1 MSETVETRA
10 RVARH
15 SVARDFRAAPSRAR
29 RARARARHVTMSRR
43 VWRLARALPRVE
55 QPRACPSASTSTHRA
70 RSTRARETEY
80 VSDGGVETLSI
91 LRSSSTPREI
101 YLVGTAH
108 VSERSAREVR
118 ELIRL
123 AKPSEVVVELCEQRL
138 RTMRERIVDDEG
150 KKPSGESSSNG
161 KSAFV
166 QQAVKDFLGAFAG
179 GNVGDGLLQAAFKT
193 FYSFFKLSGL
203 DPGAEFKE
211 AVKEAD
217 ALGAKVVCADRDVT
231 MTLRR
236 LRESVTGA
244 DVMAIVMGRTRPGG
258 PPPPSAMGGS
268 MDDIERIVE
277 NLKTRR
283 HIREMRE
290 YMAYQ
295 MPRIA
300 RVFVDERDEIMVEA
314 LLRCKGE
321 RIVAVVG
328 MAHMDGIERRW
339 EEAQKR
345 LRLKLG

>member
-1 MSETVETRA
+1 M
-10 RVARH
+10 
-15 SVARDFRAAPSRAR
+15 
-29 RARARARHVTMSRR
+29 
-43 VWRLARALPRVE
+43 
-55 QPRACPSASTSTHRA
+55 
-70 RSTRARETEY
+70 EY
-80 VSDGGVETLSI
+80 VTNGGVETLSI
-91 LRSSSTPREI
+91 LRSSSTVGEI

-108 VSERSAREVR
+108 VSEKSAREVR

-138 RTMRERIVDDEG
+138 RTMRERIADDG
-150 KKPSGESSSNG
+150 KSDGPSNGKSQSDG

-217 ALGAKVVCADRDVT
+217 ALGVKVVCADRDVT

-236 LRESVTGA
+236 LRESMTFD
-244 DVMAIVMGRTRPGG
+244 DVMSIVMGRTRSGG
-258 PPPPSAMGGS
+258 PPPPSDLGGS
-268 MDDIERIVE
+268 MDNIEHVVE
-277 NLKTRR
+277 NLKTRK
-283 HIREMRE
+283 HVREMRE
-290 YMAYQ
+290 YLAHQ
-295 MPRIA
+295 VPRIA
-300 RVFVDERDEIMVEA
+300 HVFVDERDEIMVEA
-314 LLRCKGE
+314 LLKCKGE

-345 LRLKLG
+345 LRVKVE

>member
-70 RSTRARETEY
+70 RSTRAREAEY

>member
-1 MSETVETRA
+1 
-10 RVARH
+10 
-15 SVARDFRAAPSRAR
+15 
-29 RARARARHVTMSRR
+29 MSRR

-55 QPRACPSASTSTHRA
+55 PPRAGPSASTHRA
-70 RSTRARETEY
+70 RSTRAREMEY

-123 AKPSEVVVELCEQRL
+123 VKPSVVHVELCEQRL
-138 RTMRERIVDDEG
+138 RTMRERIVDDEE
-150 KKPSGESSSNG
+150 KKPGESASNG

-211 AVKEAD
+211 AVKEAGCI
-217 ALGAKVVCADRDVT
+217 GAKIVCADRDVT

-236 LRESVTGA
+236 LRESVTTM

-268 MDDIERIVE
+268 MDNIEHLVE

-290 YMAYQ
+290 YLAYQ
-295 MPRIA
+295 MPKIA

-321 RIVAVVG
+321 RVVAVVG

-345 LRLKLG
+345 LRLKVG

>member
-10 RVARH
+10 RDARH

-236 LRESVTGA
+236 LRESVTAA

>member
-1 MSETVETRA
+1 
-10 RVARH
+10 
-15 SVARDFRAAPSRAR
+15 
-29 RARARARHVTMSRR
+29 
-43 VWRLARALPRVE
+43 
-55 QPRACPSASTSTHRA
+55 
-70 RSTRARETEY
+70 
-80 VSDGGVETLSI
+80 
-91 LRSSSTPREI
+91 
-101 YLVGTAH
+101 
-108 VSERSAREVR
+108 
-118 ELIRL
+118 
-123 AKPSEVVVELCEQRL
+123 
-138 RTMRERIVDDEG
+138 
-150 KKPSGESSSNG
+150 
-161 KSAFV
+161 
-166 QQAVKDFLGAFAG
+166 
-179 GNVGDGLLQAAFKT
+179 
-193 FYSFFKLSGL
+193 
-203 DPGAEFKE
+203 
-211 AVKEAD
+211 
-217 ALGAKVVCADRDVT
+217 

>member
-1 MSETVETRA
+1 M
-10 RVARH
+10 
-15 SVARDFRAAPSRAR
+15 
-29 RARARARHVTMSRR
+29 
-43 VWRLARALPRVE
+43 
-55 QPRACPSASTSTHRA
+55 
-70 RSTRARETEY
+70 EY

-123 AKPSEVVVELCEQRL
+123 VKPSVVHVELCEQRL

-211 AVKEAD
+211 AVKEAGCI
-217 ALGAKVVCADRDVT
+217 GAKIVCADRDVT

-236 LRESVTGA
+236 LRESVTTM

-268 MDDIERIVE
+268 MDNIEHIVE

-290 YMAYQ
+290 YLAYQ
-295 MPRIA
+295 MPKIA

-321 RIVAVVG
+321 RVVAVVG

-345 LRLKLG
+345 LRLKVG

>member
-1 MSETVETRA
+1 
-10 RVARH
+10 
-15 SVARDFRAAPSRAR
+15 
-29 RARARARHVTMSRR
+29 MSRR

-55 QPRACPSASTSTHRA
+55 PPRACPSASTHRA
-70 RSTRARETEY
+70 RSTRAREMEY

-123 AKPSEVVVELCEQRL
+123 VKPSVVHVELCEQRL

-211 AVKEAD
+211 AVKEAGCI
-217 ALGAKVVCADRDVT
+217 GAKIVCADRDVT

-236 LRESVTGA
+236 LRESVTTM

-268 MDDIERIVE
+268 MDNIEHIVE

-290 YMAYQ
+290 YLAYQ
-295 MPRIA
+295 MPKIA

-321 RIVAVVG
+321 RVVAVVG

-345 LRLKLG
+345 LRLKVG